1 MIGQRKL
8 SESDTFLKKDTT
20 RIDSPCFFLCFQD
33 KNNKL
38 SPKSTVPWHE
48 RLTQPK
54 GPKPEDPT
62 AKGPTVLNK
71 AQGSTAADFIVA
83 AWKARSLMISLVK
96 EGG

>member
-1 MIGQRKL
+1 MRL
-8 SESDTFLKKDTT
+8 DRENLAMVVV
-20 RIDSPCFFLCFQD
+20 LQD

-62 AKGPTVLNK
+62 AKGPTVLK
-71 AQGSTAADFIVA
+71 GAQGSTAADFIVA
-83 AWKARSLMISLVK
+83 AWNAQSLMISLLK
-96 EGG
+96 KRGYTAIPEHLDPGGLR

>member
-1 MIGQRKL
+1 MV
-8 SESDTFLKKDTT
+8 S
-20 RIDSPCFFLCFQD
+20 FQD

-83 AWKARSLMISLVK
+83 AWNARSLMISLVK
-96 EGG
+96 EGGYTIYTEQLGLDQVNPLNLQVRIL